1 MIYRSRCPQQ
11 RRYIM
16 KNYLSNEQLC
26 NLYALKQR
34 IELMDL
40 VRNADDERIRLILKL
55 TEIDQRSLEAVLLAA
70 KTVRDM

>member
-1 MIYRSRCPQQ
+1 
-11 RRYIM
+11 M